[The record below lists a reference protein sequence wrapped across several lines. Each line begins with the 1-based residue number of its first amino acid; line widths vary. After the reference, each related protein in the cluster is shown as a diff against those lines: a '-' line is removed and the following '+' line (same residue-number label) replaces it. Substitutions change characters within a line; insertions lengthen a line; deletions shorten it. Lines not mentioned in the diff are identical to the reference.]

1 MAPMFRIN
9 PSPKLRAVPAL
20 AAVVVFGIAF
30 AAGHWQTGR
39 AAEKDVTEARHAA
52 AFDAPAVALPADAAT
67 ADPVSLDG
75 RRVALRGVFLY
86 DKTIYL
92 DNQVQNRVAG
102 YHVLT
107 PFKTDAGV
115 AMLVNRGWVRLGA
128 SRDRLPS
135 IPAVTG
141 DIGIEGRI
149 ALPPKHIYEIK
160 PEVHMAGPPYPAS
173 KPTSDLDG
181 LPNASRVWQNL
192 LIPAMARQSGIN
204 LPPYVLRQST
214 DTGDGLTRAWDA
226 PAAQPGM
233 TAAKHRGYAFQWYAL
248 AALTAFLFLFF
259 TLIEYGEPSRNA

>member
-115 AMLVNRGWVRLGA
+115 TMLVNRGWVRLGA

-149 ALPPKHIYEIK
+149 ALPPKHIYEIR
-160 PEVHMAGPPYPAS
+160 PEAHTAAPANS
-173 KPTSDLDG
+173 ANLTEV
-181 LPNASRVWQNL
+181 SRVWQNL
-192 LIPAMARQSGIN
+192 LIPAMARQAGIS

-226 PAAQPGM
+226 PTAQAGM